1 MLGPRQHLGAL
12 AKFEEGIGS
21 QECGAPEGP
30 FRLLASATFF
40 GPTSERRSDKVL
52 GFSLLELLVVASVI
66 GILLAL
72 LLPGLQAAHR
82 STRRT
87 ICANNLRQL
96 ALAGREYHEARQCFP
111 PGLEQSRFSTPPRF
125 RGTSLFAFLMPFL
138 EEGQLTKNWD
148 YERPLRNADG
158 GRKARTAIVPPVLL
172 CPSDPIESNPIQVAE
187 RYFGITS
194 YGGNG
199 GSRSSD
205 PADAPTDGIFHT
217 TGPASEPRP
226 DQQPVRIEQIR
237 DGTSQTIL
245 FGERCHD
252 DPHYETFAR
261 RYWTQSLR
269 YLGRWAAIGGRR
281 RILDVTL
288 SGSAPINYQMPY
300 PYDQRLS
307 ADPPLQTSRAFLF
320 YEAWRTGT
328 FGSGHSGGAMF
339 AFVDGSVH
347 FLSDSIVP
355 ECLQAM
361 CTRAGHDTPAFLP

>member
-1 MLGPRQHLGAL
+1 MTCVKWHRR
-12 AKFEEGIGS
+12 GS
-21 QECGAPEGP
+21 A
-30 FRLLASATFF
+30 
-40 GPTSERRSDKVL
+40 
-52 GFSLLELLVVASVI
+52 GFTLLELLVVTGII
-66 GILLAL
+66 GVLLVL
-72 LLPGLQAAHR
+72 LLPALQAAR
-82 STRRT
+82 GSTRRT

-96 ALAGREYHEARQCFP
+96 ALAGREYHEARQSFP

-138 EEGQLTKNWD
+138 EGGQLTKNWD
-148 YERPLRNADG
+148 HERPLRNADG
-158 GRKARTAIVPPVLL
+158 GPTALTAVVPPVLL
-172 CPSDPIESNPIQVAE
+172 CPSDPMETNPIEVAG
-187 RYFGITS
+187 RYFGMIS

-205 PADAPTDGIFHT
+205 PADALTDGIFHT

-226 DQQPVRIEQIR
+226 DQRPVRIEQVR

-245 FGERCHD
+245 FGERCHAD
-252 DPHYETFAR
+252 ANYETFAR
-261 RYWTQSLR
+261 MHWAESLR

-288 SGSAPINYQMPY
+288 SGSAPINYQMPCS
-300 PYDQRLS
+300 YDQRLS
-307 ADPPLQTSRAFLF
+307 AEPPLQTSRDFLF
-320 YEAWRTGT
+320 YEVWRTGA

-347 FLSDSIVP
+347 FLSAAIVP

-361 CTRAGHDTPAFLP
+361 CTRAGHDPQAFPK